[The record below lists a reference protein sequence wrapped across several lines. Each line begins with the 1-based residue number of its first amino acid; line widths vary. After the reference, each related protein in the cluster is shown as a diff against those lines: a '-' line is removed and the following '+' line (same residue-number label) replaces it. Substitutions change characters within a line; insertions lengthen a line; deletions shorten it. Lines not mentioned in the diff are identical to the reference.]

1 MGEFS
6 LLSLNT
12 FGLPLYLGWERLGRM
27 AQQLNRLSVTTICLQ
42 ELQQNAYAH
51 LFERSLTSYPH
62 AAYERHTYAPKG
74 GLGIY
79 SRLPLIDPRFMVY
92 QDRGTWHSLSIA
104 DWATYKGMLL
114 AQFEIDGMPVCVI
127 NTHLNANY
135 LGVWHPSNRLTR
147 ILQRQVDQ
155 VSQAIRS
162 MPGEMLVILCG
173 DFNFPRDSFL
183 YGELIASNDLFDP
196 LAADQRPTY
205 RPFPLVPDKW
215 KTSLDF
221 VLVRR
226 PAGVELQLQADL
238 VPIED
243 PAARHPVRRFLTD
256 HNALLLHASWGPDRA
271 G

>member
-12 FGLPLYLGWERLGRM
+12 FGLPWYLGWERLGRM
-27 AQQLNRLSVTTICLQ
+27 ARQLNRLSVTTICLQ
-42 ELQQNAYAH
+42 ELQQNAYAA
-51 LFERSLTSYPH
+51 LFQRTLASYPH
-62 AAYERHTYAPKG
+62 HAYEPHHYAPKG

-79 SRLPLIDPRFMVY
+79 SRLPLTDRRFEVY

-104 DWATYKGMLL
+104 DWATYKGMLVVSS
-114 AQFEIDGMPVCVI
+114 EISGMSVFVI
-127 NTHLNANY
+127 NTHMNANY
-135 LGVWHPSNRLTR
+135 LGVWHPSNRLSR
-147 ILQRQVDQ
+147 ILQSQVDQ

-162 MPGEMLVILCG
+162 LPGESLVFLCG

-183 YGELIASNDLFDP
+183 YGELMASNDLIDP

-205 RPFPLVPDKW
+205 RPFPLVPARW

-226 PAGVELQLQADL
+226 PPGVELQLQADL

-243 PAARHPVRRFLTD
+243 PAARRPARRFLTD
-256 HNALLLHASWGPDRA
+256 HNALVLHAGWVSERLG
-271 G
+271 